1 MANKPIPNPLLADLP
16 EDWVVDQIVAPTGEE
31 VGLSEQ
37 HGYNYLM
44 AKVNEAIQAINDLN
58 NGFEDMGGFIEMETS
73 LPVGDRVENTLYGL
87 ILVDFESEEVSE

>member
-1 MANKPIPNPLLADLP
+1 MATKPIPTPLLADLP

-58 NGFEDMGGFIEMETS
+58 NGFEGIPGGFIEMETS

-87 ILVDFESEEVSE
+87 ILVDFSS